1 MSKNWYVVHTYSGY
15 ENKVKTNLEQRLQK
29 MGLVEQ
35 VPQIV
40 IPTEEVIEIRS
51 GKKRKVPKKIFPG
64 YILLEMEMSDETWH
78 IVKHTPGVFGFL
90 GDKNKPIPLNETE
103 IKEIFQ
109 GTKYGVSRL
118 KPSLKFEKNQPIK
131 VIQGPFTNF
140 IGTVGEIDQ
149 KQGKLKVM
157 MHILGRIT
165 PVELEFHQVERL

>member
-1 MSKNWYVVHTYSGY
+1 MRMNWYVVHTYSGH

-29 MGLVEQ
+29 MGLSEK

-40 IPTEEVIEIRS
+40 IPTEEVIELRGS
-51 GKKRKVPKKIFPG
+51 KKRKVAKKLFPS
-64 YILLEMEMSDETWH
+64 YILMEMEMSDEIWH
-78 IVKHTPGVFGFL
+78 LVKHTPGIFGFL
-90 GDKNKPIPLNETE
+90 GEKNKPIPLNETE
-103 IKEIFQ
+103 IKEILQ
-109 GTKYGVSRL
+109 EPKPGVSRL
-118 KPSLKFEKNQPIK
+118 KLSLQFEKNQPIR